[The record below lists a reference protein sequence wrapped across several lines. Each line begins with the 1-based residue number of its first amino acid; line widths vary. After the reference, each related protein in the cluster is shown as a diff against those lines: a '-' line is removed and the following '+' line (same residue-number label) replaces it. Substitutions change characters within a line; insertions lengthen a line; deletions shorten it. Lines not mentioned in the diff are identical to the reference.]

1 MRPLTHL
8 SIQSK
13 IIGIILLTNVLGLG
27 LAVSLIIRNDLAI
40 FHRELATSAHV
51 IGQVAGAYNVI
62 PLNFDDPTEA
72 EISLAKLDTYDH
84 LLEAYIFDNDDH
96 LFAQRVKTP
105 LGIGLPNVRN
115 PSSGFHDGYLEVWE
129 PIVERGV
136 RYGTIALRFSTEH
149 LDNLVREYRRK
160 MLSVLLLVLA
170 ISAVFSFFLG
180 RIISGPILQLADV
193 ARTISNDGDYS
204 IRVKKTGR
212 DEIATLCD
220 VFNDM
225 LQQIQSRQRELER
238 SNRELDHFAYVTS
251 HDLKAPLRAIA
262 SLAQWLEEDL
272 ADDLTPE
279 GREQLEMLRGRVR
292 RMESLINGILEYSR
306 IGRIDS
312 DVEEVQVGAL
322 IREITDMIE
331 VREGL
336 RIEVED
342 PMPTLRTKR
351 LRLQQVFANLITN
364 AVKYHDKPQGVVQ
377 VGARDLGDRYEFFVS
392 DDGPGIAP
400 RFQKKVFMIFQTLHA
415 RDQLESTGVG
425 LALVK
430 KIVEGEGGVVTLES
444 VEGSGTTFRFTW
456 PRGHKE
462 HASAA

>member
-105 LGIGLPNVRN
+105 LGIGLPDVRN
-115 PSSGFHDGYLEVWE
+115 PESGFHEGYLEVWE
-129 PIVERGV
+129 PIVEGGV

-149 LDNLVREYRRK
+149 LDNLVREYRGK

-212 DEIATLCD
+212 DEIAILCD

-262 SLAQWLEEDL
+262 SLAQWIEEDL
-272 ADDLTPE
+272 ADDLTSE
-279 GREQLEMLRGRVR
+279 GKEQLEMLRGRVR
-292 RMESLINGILEYSR
+292 RMEGLINGILEYSR
-306 IGRIDS
+306 IGRIDA
-312 DVEEVQVGAL
+312 DVEEVDVGSL

-336 RIEVED
+336 RIEVQD
-342 PMPTLRTKR
+342 GLPTLRTKR
-351 LRLQQVFANLITN
+351 VRLQQVFANLITN
-364 AVKYHDKPQGVVQ
+364 AVKYHDKPTGVVR
-377 VGARDLGDRYEFFVS
+377 VGVNEVGNRYEFFVS

-400 RFQKKVFMIFQTLHA
+400 RFQKKVFMIFQTLQA
-415 RDQLESTGVG
+415 RDQVESTGVG

-430 KIVEGEGGVVTLES
+430 KIVEGEGGVVNLES
-444 VEGSGTTFRFTW
+444 EEGAGTTFRFTW

-462 HASAA
+462 RALSA